1 MVRIIQEIG
10 GIESKNFC
18 LDLYQNS
25 FEHER
30 NTVKTFLKEKNDQ
43 IRSCLLGKE
52 KRTKDKAMELLSEAI
67 ANTDLFAEASRI
79 LINLIKERIKTRNK
93 RNY

>member
-1 MVRIIQEIG
+1 MIRAIQEIG

-25 FEHER
+25 LEHER

-67 ANTDLFAEASRI
+67 ANIDLLAEASEI
-79 LINLIKERIKTRNK
+79 FINLIKERIKTRNK

>member
-25 FEHER
+25 LEHEK
-30 NTVKTFLKEKNDQ
+30 NTVKIFF
-43 IRSCLLGKE
+43 
-52 KRTKDKAMELLSEAI
+52 KRKK
-67 ANTDLFAEASRI
+67 
-79 LINLIKERIKTRNK
+79 
-93 RNY
+93 

>member
-1 MVRIIQEIG
+1 MVRAIQEIG

-25 FEHER
+25 LEHER

-67 ANTDLFAEASRI
+67 ANIDLFVEASGI
-79 LINLIKERIKTRNK
+79 LIDLIKKRIKTRNK